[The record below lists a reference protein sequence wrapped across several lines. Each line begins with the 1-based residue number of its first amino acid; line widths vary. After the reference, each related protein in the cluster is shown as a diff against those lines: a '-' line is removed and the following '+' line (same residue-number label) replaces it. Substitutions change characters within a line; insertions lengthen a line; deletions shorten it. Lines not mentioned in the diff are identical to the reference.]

1 MYYQKVAPVDKQLG
15 SQRQLQ
21 VPDLL
26 AALAIV
32 AHLSSLYLRVA
43 DIGGHNLGWGI
54 EPLAIG
60 AEANHI
66 LQERALRHRP
76 YVPMMLFDAGRWRE
90 SPAISFP
97 GAKATKGL
105 LGLIERYPDFHSW
118 VLSQIRSY
126 HNAQALCIAFLHRL
140 RQYEAHWE
148 GVMSS
153 GLVTFLPLT
162 LRPGLLIPTRSPW
175 EREEETTWQIVPV
188 FDQATSCPCHFW
200 KRRLPPCTP

>member
-1 MYYQKVAPVDKQLG
+1 MTPERKYFALLHRDSNYVTRPASYGTTTVRLADNARTSTQGFVLECECVYYQKVAPVDKQLG

-60 AEANHI
+60 AEANHT

-76 YVPMMLFDAGRWRE
+76 YVPLILFDAGRWRE

-105 LGLIERYPDFHSW
+105 LGMIERYPDFHSW
-118 VLSQIRSY
+118 
-126 HNAQALCIAFLHRL
+126 
-140 RQYEAHWE
+140 
-148 GVMSS
+148 GP
-153 GLVTFLPLT
+153 LPDSV
-162 LRPGLLIPTRSPW
+162 IP
-175 EREEETTWQIVPV
+175 
-188 FDQATSCPCHFW
+188 
-200 KRRLPPCTP
+200 

>member
-76 YVPMMLFDAGRWRE
+76 HVPLILFDAGRWRE

-105 LGLIERYPDFHSW
+105 LGLIERYPDFLLGSSPRFGHTITRRPS
-118 VLSQIRSY
+118 
-126 HNAQALCIAFLHRL
+126 ALPSCT
-140 RQYEAHWE
+140 
-148 GVMSS
+148 GCGSM
-153 GLVTFLPLT
+153 
-162 LRPGLLIPTRSPW
+162 RPTGR
-175 EREEETTWQIVPV
+175 
-188 FDQATSCPCHFW
+188 ASCPVAW
-200 KRRLPPCTP
+200 

>member
-76 YVPMMLFDAGRWRE
+76 LC
-90 SPAISFP
+90 
-97 GAKATKGL
+97 
-105 LGLIERYPDFHSW
+105 LGGGGG
-118 VLSQIRSY
+118 
-126 HNAQALCIAFLHRL
+126 
-140 RQYEAHWE
+140 E
-148 GVMSS
+148 G
-153 GLVTFLPLT
+153 
-162 LRPGLLIPTRSPW
+162 
-175 EREEETTWQIVPV
+175 
-188 FDQATSCPCHFW
+188 
-200 KRRLPPCTP
+200 